1 MKLPIYMDNHAT
13 TAVDPRVLERM
24 LPYFSEHY
32 GNAASRSHGFGWRAE
47 EAVAAA
53 RGQVAGAIGAAAR
66 EIVFTSGA
74 TEANNLALFGV
85 MAAYA
90 SKGEHL
96 VTQATEHKAVLD
108 VCAALEKR
116 GCTVTTVPVD
126 AQGRVDPE
134 AVARA
139 MTPRTVL
146 VSIMQVNNEVGT
158 VQPLAEI
165 GAVCRAAGVL
175 LHTDAAQGVGR
186 VPLDVRRL
194 PVDLVSLSA
203 HKIYGPKGVGALFV
217 RRRDP
222 RVSLL
227 PQMHGGGHE
236 NGLRSGT
243 LNVPGIVGFGEACR
257 LMAAQGA
264 EETARI
270 RGLRDRLQ
278 ERIVGGAG
286 DVTLNGHPTERH
298 PGNLHLSF
306 GFVEGEALILALRD
320 VAVSSGSACTSAT
333 LAPSYVLRAMG
344 VSEELAHS
352 SIRFGVGRFN
362 TEEEIDYVGGLV
374 LDKLRKLRA
383 MSPRYNR
390 ATRDAS
396 GVRP

>member
-1 MKLPIYMDNHAT
+1 MKLPVYMDNHAT

-47 EAVAAA
+47 EAVDVA
-53 RGQVAGAIGAAAR
+53 RGQVAETIGASAR

-74 TEANNLALFGV
+74 TEANNLALLGA

-96 VTQATEHKAVLD
+96 VTQVTEHKAVLD
-108 VCAALEKR
+108 VCAALERR
-116 GCTVTTVPVD
+116 GCVVTYVPVD

-139 MTPRTVL
+139 LTPRTVL
-146 VSIMQVNNEVGT
+146 VSIMHVNNEVGT

-165 GAVCRAAGVL
+165 GAVCRAGGVL
-175 LHTDAAQGVGR
+175 LHTDAAQGIGR

-222 RVSLL
+222 RVSLV
-227 PQMHGGGHE
+227 PQMLGGGHE
-236 NGLRSGT
+236 GGLRSGT
-243 LNVPGIVGFGEACR
+243 VNVPGVVGFGEACQ
-257 LMAAQGA
+257 LMVAEGA
-264 EETARI
+264 DETLRI
-270 RGLRDRLQ
+270 KALRNRLRDRILG
-278 ERIVGGAG
+278 EA
-286 DVTLNGHPTERH
+286 DHVTLNGHPSDRH
-298 PGNLHLSF
+298 PGNLHVSF

-333 LAPSYVLRAMG
+333 LAPSYVLRAMA
-344 VSEELAHS
+344 VPDELAHS

-390 ATRDAS
+390 AARDA
-396 GVRP
+396 GGARP